1 MSKGTPDFHD
11 ADLVLRTYEMRREPV
26 MRASR
31 DAVNGKFWPT
41 SYDDVKAIVTNLSHE
56 LNAPMRQVGTYWEM
70 VYGLVKHGVVDPEY
84 FMETSG
90 EGLFLFA
97 RIEPH
102 LEQLRKDTS
111 PFQYVNAEWVG
122 KETERGRALMGLFRA
137 RVKAR
142 LEAAKK

>member
-1 MSKGTPDFHD
+1 MSKGTPDYHD

-41 SYDDVKAIVTNLSHE
+41 SYDDVKAIITTPTHE
-56 LNAPMRQVGTYWEM
+56 LNAPMRQVGSFWEM
-70 VYGLVKHGVVDPEY
+70 VYGLVRHGVVDAEY

-90 EGLFLFA
+90 EGLFLLA
-97 RIEPH
+97 RVEPY

-111 PFQYVNAEWVG
+111 PYQFVNAEWVA
-122 KETERGRALMGLFRA
+122 KETERGRGLMTIFRG
-137 RVKAR
+137 RVKAKMDS
-142 LEAAKK
+142 LKK